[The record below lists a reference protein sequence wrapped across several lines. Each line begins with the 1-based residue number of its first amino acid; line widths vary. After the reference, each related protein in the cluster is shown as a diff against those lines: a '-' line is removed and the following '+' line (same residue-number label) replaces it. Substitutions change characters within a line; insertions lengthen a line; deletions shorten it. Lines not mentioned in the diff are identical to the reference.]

1 MRQGN
6 SLNIN
11 REVKMNMKKGN
22 YERPNISVYE
32 FECEDVV
39 TLSDGGTGSDG
50 IRPFSNLRTTDLEEE
65 GF

>member
-22 YERPNISVYE
+22 YEEPNISVCI
-32 FECEDVV
+32 FEHEDIV
-39 TLSDGGTGSDG
+39 TLSNIGTSTGD
-50 IRPFSNLRTTDLEEE
+50 IIPFSSLRTTDLEEE